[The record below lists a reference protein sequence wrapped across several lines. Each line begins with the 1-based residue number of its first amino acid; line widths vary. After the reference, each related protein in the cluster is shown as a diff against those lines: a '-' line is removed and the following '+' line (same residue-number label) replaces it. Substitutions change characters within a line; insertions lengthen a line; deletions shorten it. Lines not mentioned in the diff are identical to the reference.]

1 MHGIAPLKLSIGY
14 RLFLAIWLTIIV
26 AGALG
31 VELVRWRLL
40 DNFAEHR
47 LDTDTHFLDTL
58 GATLEASYRQHGD
71 WSFLPR
77 DTAQRKAWLRDA
89 YERSRTGAP
98 DAKSGASSVAYRI
111 GLTDTRGRYLA
122 GACGSCGSPIT
133 EAGARYCG
141 ACGEALAA

>member
-14 RLFLAIWLTIIV
+14 RLFLAIWLTIVV

-58 GATLEASYRQHGD
+58 AAALEASYRQHGD
-71 WSFLPR
+71 WSIPHSARPGCATRTSARVPTQPMRSPR
-77 DTAQRKAWLRDA
+77 LR
-89 YERSRTGAP
+89 TWP
-98 DAKSGASSVAYRI
+98 IASA
-111 GLTDTRGRYLA
+111 
-122 GACGSCGSPIT
+122 
-133 EAGARYCG
+133 
-141 ACGEALAA
+141 